1 MVDQENFKRSISNI
15 FIPEHSKHYHH
26 VRIEA
31 PESLTMELPA
41 VMLQNIEVW
50 SDDIEDWFKVKM

>member
-15 FIPEHSKHYHH
+15 FIPEHSKHYPP

-31 PESLTMELPA
+31 PESLRMELPA
-41 VMLQNIEVW
+41 NLRNIEVW
-50 SDDIEDWFKVKM
+50 SDEIEDWFKVKM